1 MTTDPR
7 SLAIQTARQ
16 QLGLS
21 PLYLDTETTGTDRS
35 SEIVEICII
44 DNEGNSLFQSLVKP
58 TTSIPAQTTQI
69 HGITNEM
76 AKTAPPW
83 YKIWPE
89 VEAILTGRPLGIYNK
104 DFDLRLIQQTHAKFR
119 IPWRPAQTG
128 KPFCIMKLYAQYY
141 GEWDAMR
148 GSYRWQS
155 LEAAGKQLR
164 IPLQNSHRAMDDAL
178 LAREVLLAM
187 AKTDIKD

>member
-7 SLAIQTARQ
+7 SLAIQTAREK
-16 QLGLS
+16 LGLN

-35 SEIVEICII
+35 SEIVEIGII
-44 DNEGNSLFQSLVKP
+44 DNEGTNIFQSLVKP
-58 TTSIPAQTTQI
+58 TITIPTQATQI

-76 AKTAPPW
+76 VKIASPW
-83 YKIWPE
+83 YKVWPE
-89 VEAILTGRPLGIYNK
+89 VEKILTSRTVGIYNK
-104 DFDLRLIQQTHAKFR
+104 EFDLRMIQQTHGKFR

-128 KPFCIMKLYAQYY
+128 NSFCIMKLYAQYH
-141 GEWDAMR
+141 GEWDPIR

-155 LEAAGKQLR
+155 LEAAGKQLK

-187 AKTDIKD
+187 AKTEIKD